1 MKHHLTHRRARQI
14 EAREELSPQDLG
26 LLWRIE
32 AGTMRIDSVSEDGSL
47 HFVRLAIAGDI
58 LGMENVA
65 GVTEKLAIRALTPT
79 RLVPLNVVEAP
90 QLTPLLLE
98 SLSKAHQRC
107 REVVSL
113 RTGAIEDRIKRLLRI
128 LSVVE
133 TDSDATATCN
143 LPSLGNIAEIVHSTP
158 ETVCRVLASLR
169 KQHVL
174 EKTTP
179 SNIRSKGLDFHQH
192 KIATHA
198 LAA

>member
-1 MKHHLTHRRARQI
+1 MKHHLTHRRARHL
-14 EAREELSPQDLG
+14 EAREELSSRDMQ

-32 AGTMRIDSVSEDGSL
+32 SGSMRIDSVAEDGSL
-47 HFVRLAIAGDI
+47 NFVRLAIAGDI
-58 LGMENVA
+58 LGMEHVA
-65 GVTEKLAIRALTPT
+65 GLNESLLIRALVPV
-79 RLVPLNVVEAP
+79 RLAPLNVVETP
-90 QLTPLLLE
+90 QLMPLMLE
-98 SLSKAHQRC
+98 SLSKVHQRC
-107 REVVSL
+107 REVVSM
-113 RTGAIEDRIKRLLRI
+113 RTGAVEDRIKRLLRI

-133 TDSDATATCN
+133 TNSDVSATCN

-179 SNIRSKGLDFHQH
+179 TNIRSKGLDFHQH
-192 KIATHA
+192 RVTTHA

>member
-1 MKHHLTHRRARQI
+1 MKHHLTHRRARQVD
-14 EAREELSPQDLG
+14 AREELSSQDLR

-32 AGTMRIDSVSEDGSL
+32 TGTMRIDSVSEDGSL

-58 LGMENVA
+58 LGMESVA
-65 GVTEKLAIRALTPT
+65 GVTEKLTIRALTPT
-79 RLVPLNVVEAP
+79 RLAPLNVVEEP
-90 QLTPLLLE
+90 QLMPLLLE

-113 RTGAIEDRIKRLLRI
+113 RTGAVEDRIRRLLRI

-133 TDSDATATCN
+133 TASDATATCN

-179 SNIRSKGLDFHQH
+179 TNIRSKGLDFHQH
-192 KIATHA
+192 RVATHA

>member
-14 EAREELSPQDLG
+14 DAREELSPQDLR

-32 AGTMRIDSVSEDGSL
+32 TGTMRIDSVSEDGSL
-47 HFVRLAIAGDI
+47 HFVRLAISGDI

-65 GVTEKLAIRALTPT
+65 GITEKLVIRALTPT
-79 RLVPLNVVEAP
+79 RLAPLSVVEEP
-90 QLTPLLLE
+90 QLMPLLLE

-113 RTGAIEDRIKRLLRI
+113 RTGAVEDRIKRLLRI

-133 TDSDATATCN
+133 TGSDATATCN

-179 SNIRSKGLDFHQH
+179 TNIRSKGLDFHQH
-192 KIATHA
+192 RIATHA